1 MNDWETDRLADKLTL
16 FFIRYLQAVECPPVR
31 IEEFNKQETL
41 GLDKYRNDPV
51 FYTKV
56 QHLTACI
63 LQIVNEANQPHRRPY
78 RLADLGKEG
87 GKP

>member
-1 MNDWETDRLADKLTL
+1 MNDWEIDRLADKLTL
-16 FFIRYLQAVECPPVR
+16 FFIRHLQAVECPPVR

-51 FYTKV
+51 FYRKV

-63 LQIVNEANQPHRRPY
+63 LQIVNEANH
-78 RLADLGKEG
+78 E
-87 GKP
+87 